1 MRVSI
6 VYKRLFAYSERSN
19 KYFHTEFGSG
29 TNIIYGKNTSGKSTL
44 IESIL
49 YTFGINDEKQKLE
62 EVLSEDVTF
71 RLDLELSRG
80 DASSSEE
87 ITIVRQDD
95 VLVVRRVDVP
105 LRKFIG
111 IGGNRAAEHR
121 ELKEYWDSSFDF
133 TLFLESSG
141 EYKQASI
148 EAFFLPYYVAQDVGW
163 VYRNK
168 SFRGLDFIKNFNE
181 DYFDYY
187 LGISNQYDR
196 EKKRSLELQKRD
208 LEFRIA
214 QLSSTKRN
222 DTALAISTILDEKC
236 VIESNEYL
244 ESYKEQKAELIRVEK
259 DYLIESNK
267 LSYLEIR
274 KNLLAKIRREIVS
287 QLPSKSKCPTCNQTL
302 PGSTES
308 IYQYYQD
315 LNDTNKQLD
324 EVKELLNEQKAS
336 KGKINSLAGQ
346 IDELRKKIAINY
358 DLYSKYEVGN
368 VSLGSWITNK
378 VNVALGESL
387 TQQIGE
393 LSVELDSVNA
403 SLKDF
408 KTEDAV
414 SQLRSAKSKQF
425 SEYFVKSLTELGVKP
440 FDDDRYTEIY
450 SIPAFPRQ
458 GVELLKTLLG
468 YTVSFCRMIATTPYV
483 HRLPILLDAI
493 FKEDIEEENRT
504 EILKYIHNEI
514 KQQLIVSVA
523 DSKKNLVSIEEYNS
537 NYFNGNATIICIGEN
552 VRTRA
557 FLSPYNNEYPELL
570 RETLEMIESDV

>member
-1 MRVSI
+1 MRVSVI
-6 VYKRLFAYSERSN
+6 YKRLFAYSERSN
-19 KYFHTEFGSG
+19 KFFHTEFGSG

-62 EVLSEDVTF
+62 EVLSEVVTF

-80 DASSSEE
+80 NASPNEK

-95 VLVVRRVDVP
+95 ILVVRRAGEP

-121 ELKEYWDSSFDF
+121 ELKEYWARAFDF

-148 EAFFLPYYVAQDVGW
+148 EALFLPYYVAQDVGW

-168 SFRGLDFIKNFNE
+168 SFRGLDFVKNFNE

-196 EKKRSLELQKRD
+196 EKKRSLERQKRD
-208 LEFRIA
+208 LEFRIG
-214 QLSSTKRN
+214 QLSASKRN
-222 DTALAISTILDEKC
+222 DSKLAISTILDEKC

-244 ESYKEQKAELIRVEK
+244 ERYKEQKAELISLEK
-259 DYLIESNK
+259 DYLVESNK

-274 KNLLAKIRREIVS
+274 KNLLSKIRREIVS
-287 QLPSKSKCPTCNQTL
+287 QSPTSSKCPTCNQTL
-302 PGSTES
+302 PGSIES

-315 LNDTNKQLD
+315 LNDTDKQLD

-336 KGKINSLAGQ
+336 KGKINSISAQ
-346 IDELRKKIAINY
+346 IDELRKRIATNY
-358 DLYSKYEVGN
+358 DLYTKYQVGD

-378 VNVALGESL
+378 VNVALAESL

-393 LSVELDSVNA
+393 LSVELDSINA
-403 SLKDF
+403 NLKEF
-408 KTEDAV
+408 KTDDAIN
-414 SQLRSAKSKQF
+414 QLRSAKSKQF
-425 SEYFVKSLTELGVKP
+425 SEYFVRSLSALSVKP
-440 FDDDRYTEIY
+440 FNDERYTEIY

-458 GVELLKTLLG
+458 GVELLKTLLA
-468 YTVSFCRMIATTPYV
+468 YTVSFCRVIASTPYV
-483 HRLPILLDAI
+483 HQLPILLDAI
-493 FKEDIEEENRT
+493 FKEDIEEENRI
-504 EILKYIHNEI
+504 EILSFIHSEI
-514 KQQLIVSVA
+514 NQQLIVSVA
-523 DSKKNLVSIEEYNS
+523 DSKKNMTSIDEYNS
-537 NYFNGNATIICIGEN
+537 NYFDGKATLICIGDN

-570 RETLEMIESDV
+570 QETLEMIESDV